1 MTTSVRAPRL
11 RLLALGAL
19 LATGAGLAAL
29 AGGPS
34 RSALEDAFVGSG
46 ILGAGAFAL
55 LYAVLALALV
65 PGSALTIAA
74 GAIYGPVVGTLVAI
88 AGALAGATAAFAL
101 VRRTAAA
108 ESVQQIQSD
117 RVGRVQRRLREH
129 GLPAII
135 ALRLIPLV
143 PFNVLNYMAG
153 ASAIRARDYV
163 VGTAIGIV
171 PGAIAFAT
179 LGATAHDPRSPAF
192 IAAAA
197 VAVVLIVAGAIVAR
211 RRPSAP
217 ARSRSRA
224 PAARA
229 SLAPELRRLAW
240 SAAFVLTVAGAL
252 LASGLYH

>member
-1 MTTSVRAPRL
+1 MTTSFRAARL
-11 RLLALGAL
+11 RVLALGAL

-46 ILGAGAFAL
+46 VPGAVAFAL
-55 LYAVLALALV
+55 LYAILTLALV

-88 AGALAGATAAFAL
+88 TGALAGATAAFAL
-101 VRRTAAA
+101 ARRTAA
-108 ESVQQIQSD
+108 ESVQQTQSD
-117 RVGRVQRRLREH
+117 RVRRVQRRLRDH

-179 LGATAHDPRSPAF
+179 LGASARDPRSPAF

-197 VAVVLIVAGAIVAR
+197 VAVVLIVAGTLIAR
-211 RRPSAP
+211 RRPTATAGSQL
-217 ARSRSRA
+217 RA
-224 PAARA
+224 PAASA

-252 LASGLYH
+252 LTSGLYH